1 MGIKRFFTLSGVAAV
16 MVWTPIA
23 ANAADPIPAPV
34 YRAPPVIPVGYYWT
48 GFYVGAHI
56 GAGWSGDGGFL
67 GGGQVGFNYQINP
80 QWVVG
85 VEADI
90 AGTTIKDGVNASFV
104 FSSAPGFPPAIA
116 TTDASVRLDWLS
128 TFAARFGYAFDR
140 WLVYGKVG
148 GAWAHAS
155 ANISSSVIVP
165 GVGGVGGGGTID
177 RSVSGWML
185 GFGTEYALWDGWTAK
200 IEYNMIDFGHDFIAD
215 DKLHVIKAGVNYRFG
230 YGPASGV
237 RY

>member
-48 GFYVGAHI
+48 GFYVGAHV

-116 TTDASVRLDWLS
+116 TTDAVIDRASAANPAHPRDDDAAADVCAGVS
-128 TFAARFGYAFDR
+128 PGTARFAID
-140 WLVYGKVG
+140 KP
-148 GAWAHAS
+148 A
-155 ANISSSVIVP
+155 IE
-165 GVGGVGGGGTID
+165 GVAEP
-177 RSVSGWML
+177 RSKRG
-185 GFGTEYALWDGWTAK
+185 EP
-200 IEYNMIDFGHDFIAD
+200 IEPQPIED
-215 DKLHVIKAGVNYRFG
+215 
-230 YGPASGV
+230 
-237 RY
+237 